1 MTSLTMNILTAV
13 KALKASGFNDEQS
26 EKIVEVIAELQNTS
40 AATKVD
46 LTAATESI
54 KTDINTIK
62 TDLDWMK
69 KLILAVGV
77 TVVIAALKYI
87 FIG

>member
-1 MTSLTMNILTAV
+1 MASLTMNTLTAV

-26 EKIVEVIAELQNTS
+26 EKS
-40 AATKVD
+40 AATKAD

-54 KTDINTIK
+54 KTDINIIK

-69 KLILAVGV
+69 KLILAVGIA
-77 TVVIAALKYI
+77 VVIAALKYI

>member
-1 MTSLTMNILTAV
+1 MASLTAV

-26 EKIVEVIAELQNTS
+26 EKIVEIIAELQNTS
-40 AATKVD
+40 AATKAD

-69 KLILAVGV
+69 KLILAVDIA
-77 TVVIAALKYI
+77 VVIAALKYI

>member
-1 MTSLTMNILTAV
+1 MTSLTMSTLTAV

-26 EKIVEVIAELQNTS
+26 EKIVEIIAELQNTS
-40 AATKVD
+40 AATKAD

-69 KLILAVGV
+69 KLILAVGIA
-77 TVVIAALKYI
+77 VVIAALKYI

>member
-40 AATKVD
+40 ATTKVD